1 MSKEKLV
8 ATLKEKGPAFFV
20 GAIVGAALITAFIN
34 REKIVTTIK
43 RAIGNNQQNGIQNGR
58 A

>member
-43 RAIGNNQQNGIQNGR
+43 RAINKNGIQNGR